1 MLQHTNTHTNDHLSD
16 KEIALDMLA
25 SSKAT
30 VTTIAKTLTEA
41 TNPQIRET
49 LRNQLT
55 ASINSHY
62 RLSDISIA
70 KGWYNAYA
78 EPQQQLKQDL
88 TAVNQVTQ

>member
-1 MLQHTNTHTNDHLSD
+1 MSNQLSD

-25 SSKAT
+25 TSKAT
-30 VTTIAKTLTEA
+30 VTSLAKTLTET
-41 TNPQIRET
+41 TNPQIRDT

-55 ASINSHY
+55 ACLNSHY

-78 EPQQQLKQDL
+78 EPHQQLKQNL
-88 TAVNQVTQ
+88 SEVTQVTQ

>member
-1 MLQHTNTHTNDHLSD
+1 MSNQLSD
-16 KEIALDMLA
+16 KEIALDMLT

-30 VTTIAKTLTEA
+30 VTTLAKTLTET

-55 ASINSHY
+55 ACLNSHY

-78 EPQQQLKQDL
+78 EPQQQLKQNL
-88 TAVNQVTQ
+88 SEVTQVTQ